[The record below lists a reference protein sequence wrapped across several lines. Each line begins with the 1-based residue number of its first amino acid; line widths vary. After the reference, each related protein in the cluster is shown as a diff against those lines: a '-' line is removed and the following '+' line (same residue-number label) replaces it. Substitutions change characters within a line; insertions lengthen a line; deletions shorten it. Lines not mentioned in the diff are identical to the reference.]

1 MNNLGKTSVVITTI
15 NGVEGTA
22 LSDFASRD
30 NLQLI
35 IAGDTKTP
43 ESYGE
48 LNCEFISVDRQKEL
62 FPTLFETIPFRHY
75 ARKNFGYLYAMSKGQ
90 SVILESDD
98 DNYPDV
104 SWFTLPVTTS
114 EIDVL
119 ADMKFPNV
127 YKLFTDEHIWPRGF
141 PLDRITTKEKY
152 KLEKK
157 KVNVMVWQSLVNGDA
172 DVDAIYRL
180 TNGKEI
186 EFAKNKTVVLDKGVV
201 SAFNTQNTAWFKPAY
216 DLMYLPHTVSFRY
229 TDILRSFVA
238 QYGIWARDGRVGFI
252 SPNAKQ
258 IRNAHNYL
266 KDFSDEVSMY
276 TSFYEVIEAL
286 DNCNLSGEPNDLL
299 IMYQALEKIGVV
311 KSEEIKTV
319 ELWLDACKKYE

>member
-1 MNNLGKTSVVITTI
+1 MSNPIKRSVVITTI
-15 NGVEGTA
+15 NGIEGTA

-48 LNCEFISVDRQKEL
+48 LNCEFISVNRQKEL
-62 FPTLFETIPFRHY
+62 FPELFEAIPFRHY
-75 ARKNFGYLYAMSKGQ
+75 SRKNFGYLYAMSQGQ
-90 SVILESDD
+90 SVIFESDD
-98 DNYPDV
+98 DNYPYAD
-104 SWFTLPVTTS
+104 WFTIPDTAV
-114 EIDVL
+114 EVDVL
-119 ADMKFPNV
+119 TGLKFPNV
-127 YKLFTDEHIWPRGF
+127 YTLFTDEHIWPRGF
-141 PLDRITTKEKY
+141 PLDRITTKEEY
-152 KLEKK
+152 ALEKK
-157 KVNVMVWQSLVNGDA
+157 KTNVMVWQSLVDGDA

-186 EFAKNKTVVLDKGVV
+186 EFVKNKMVVLDRGVV
-201 SAFNTQNTAWFKPAY
+201 SAFNTQNTAWFKTAY

-238 QYGIWARDGRVGFI
+238 QYGIWARNGQVGFV

-266 KDFSDEVSMY
+266 HDFADEVSMY
-276 TSFYEVIEAL
+276 TSFYAVIEAL
-286 DNCNLSGEPNDLL
+286 DNCQLSGGPNDLL

-311 KSEEIKTV
+311 KPEEIKTV
-319 ELWLDACKKYE
+319 QLWLDACKQYA